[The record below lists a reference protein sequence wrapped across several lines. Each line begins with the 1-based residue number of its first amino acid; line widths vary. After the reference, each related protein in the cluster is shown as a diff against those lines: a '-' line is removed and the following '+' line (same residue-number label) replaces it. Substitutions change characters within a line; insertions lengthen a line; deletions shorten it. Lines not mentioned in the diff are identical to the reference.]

1 MQWYV
6 DQEILPCANTLV
18 MRGLDVLDY
27 TCFGYMDL
35 DSKTPL
41 REDAIFRMHSS
52 TKLITSV
59 ALMTLYEQ
67 GKFTL
72 DDALAD
78 YIPAFVDPKVLIPG
92 ATAMDQTEQARSP
105 ITVRQL
111 LSHSAGF
118 SYGFVE
124 PESMIDK
131 AYVAGGLNIL
141 GAFEGDLETL
151 VNKLAEFPLV
161 FQPGTSWR
169 YSLATDVAARLVE
182 VLSGQRFDEYIKAVI
197 LKPLGM
203 LDTDF
208 YVESG
213 NLERLV
219 TLAMPND
226 PFKPMSSGITQLGKS
241 GKGPTKAPSFLSGG
255 GGLYSTV
262 ADYLSFIRMVINDG
276 EWQGARILRKETLD
290 LMRSN
295 QLNEG
300 ISVKFPT
307 WSMPGTVFGLGF
319 ALKAQISAEEPVGAL
334 GECHWGGLAGTHVWT
349 SPSGTSGICMT
360 QLMPA
365 FWHQF
370 SHDFKRYAYEL
381 AR

>member
-27 TCFGYMDL
+27 KCFGYMDL

-78 YIPAFVDPKVLIPG
+78 YIPAFVNPKVLIPG
-92 ATAMDQTEQARSP
+92 ATAMDQTEQAQSP
-105 ITVRQL
+105 ITVRQV

-141 GAFEGDLETL
+141 GAFDDDLETL

-161 FQPGTSWR
+161 FQPGSSWR

-182 VLSGQRFDEYIKAVI
+182 VLSGQQFDEYIKSVI
-197 LKPLGM
+197 LKP
-203 LDTDF
+203 
-208 YVESG
+208 
-213 NLERLV
+213 R
-219 TLAMPND
+219 A
-226 PFKPMSSGITQLGKS
+226 
-241 GKGPTKAPSFLSGG
+241 
-255 GGLYSTV
+255 
-262 ADYLSFIRMVINDG
+262 
-276 EWQGARILRKETLD
+276 
-290 LMRSN
+290 
-295 QLNEG
+295 
-300 ISVKFPT
+300 
-307 WSMPGTVFGLGF
+307 F
-319 ALKAQISAEEPVGAL
+319 AFR
-334 GECHWGGLAGTHVWT
+334 T
-349 SPSGTSGICMT
+349 
-360 QLMPA
+360 
-365 FWHQF
+365 
-370 SHDFKRYAYEL
+370 
-381 AR
+381 

>member
-27 TCFGYMDL
+27 KCFGYMDL
-35 DSKTPL
+35 ESKTPL

-52 TKLITSV
+52 TKLISSV

-67 GKFTL
+67 GKFSL
-72 DDALAD
+72 DDSLAD
-78 YIPAFVDPKVLIPG
+78 YIPAFANPQVLIPN
-92 ATAMDQTEQARSP
+92 ASAMDQTEDAKSP
-105 ITVRQL
+105 ITIRQV

-141 GAFEGDLETL
+141 GGFDGDLETL

-161 FQPGTSWR
+161 FQPGTRWR
-169 YSLATDVAARLVE
+169 YSLATDVAARLIE
-182 VLSGQRFDEYIKAVI
+182 VLSKQGFDEYIKATI
-197 LKPLGM
+197 LQPLGM

-208 YVESG
+208 YVES
-213 NLERLV
+213 NKLDRLV

-226 PFKPMSSGITQLGKS
+226 LLKPMNSGITQLGKP
-241 GKGPTKAPSFLSGG
+241 GKGPTKAPVFLSGG
-255 GGLYSTV
+255 GGLHSTV
-262 ADYLSFIRMVINDG
+262 ADYLSFMRMLINDG
-276 EWQGARILRKETLD
+276 EWQGVRILQKETLD

-300 ISVKFPT
+300 VSVQFPT
-307 WSMPGTVFGLGF
+307 WEMPGTVFGLGF
-319 ALKAQISAEEPVGAL
+319 ALKARLGTDEPAGAL
-334 GECHWGGLAGTHVWT
+334 GECHWGGLAGTHLWM

-381 AR
+381 TT

>member
-27 TCFGYMDL
+27 KCFGYMDL
-35 DSKTPL
+35 ESKTPL

-52 TKLITSV
+52 TKMITSV

-67 GKFTL
+67 GKFGL

-78 YIPAFVDPKVLIPG
+78 YISVFANPKVLIPN
-92 ATAMDQTEQARSP
+92 ATAMDQTEDAKSP
-105 ITVRQL
+105 ITIRQV

-141 GAFEGDLETL
+141 GAFDGDLEIL

-161 FQPGTSWR
+161 FQPGSNWR

-182 VLSGQRFDEYIKAVI
+182 VLSGQRFDEYVKAVI

-208 YVESG
+208 YVESD

-226 PFKPMSSGITQLGKS
+226 PFKPMNSGITQLGKL

-255 GGLYSTV
+255 GGLFSTV
-262 ADYLSFIRMVINDG
+262 ADYLSFIRMLINDG
-276 EWQGARILRKETLD
+276 EWQGVRILQKETLD

-295 QLNEG
+295 QLNDG
-300 ISVKFPT
+300 VSVQFPT
-307 WSMPGTVFGLGF
+307 WKMPGTVFGLGF
-319 ALKAQISAEEPVGAL
+319 ALKAELSADEPAGAL
-334 GECHWGGLAGTHVWT
+334 GEYHWGGLAGTHLWM

-360 QLMPA
+360 QLMPG

-370 SHDFKRYAYEL
+370 SH
-381 AR
+381 